1 MSNPAGREPA
11 VLVPGAAGKG
21 TEGNKIVR
29 RTGKFVPLPG
39 GKRSPE
45 GLAGIVCTGGI
56 EGRSGKVSVL
66 IIAATFSAPAYRASV
81 SGASRFCVWTRRAW
95 IDCRF
100 PSLSDHTTIA
110 RANNKAKTAMK
121 KSR

>member
-66 IIAATFSAPAYRASV
+66 IIAETFSAPAYRASV
-81 SGASRFCVWTRRAW
+81 SGASRLWLCPRR
-95 IDCRF
+95 
-100 PSLSDHTTIA
+100 PSIHSPLPTSTHPT
-110 RANNKAKTAMK
+110 
-121 KSR
+121 

>member
-1 MSNPAGREPA
+1 MRNTGGGEAF
-11 VLVPGAAGKG
+11 VLVAGAAGKG
-21 TEGNKIVR
+21 KEGNRIVR
-29 RTGKFVPLPG
+29 GTGKFVPLHG
-39 GKRSPE
+39 GKRSHE

-66 IIAATFSAPAYRASV
+66 MIAATFRAPAYRASV
-81 SGASRFCVWTRRAW
+81 SGASRFCVWTRRPW

-110 RANNKAKTAMK
+110 RASNKAKTAMK
-121 KSR
+121 